1 VKPSLPVRIEA
12 VALSDVRGEAT
23 LRILK
28 EDEWRSTIER
38 DNPLE
43 NSEPYEMVV
52 LTQRLDDY
60 DLDAVGFIKI
70 DVEGHGSQS

>member
-1 VKPSLPVRIEA
+1 MC
-12 VALSDVRGEAT
+12 VARQPPY
-23 LRILK
+23 LK
-28 EDEWRSTIER
+28 EDERRSTIER

-52 LTQRLDDY
+52 PTQRLDDY